1 MPGLTTIDPYPDHHR
16 PPQIAAEEWALRV
29 RLAAA
34 YRVVDMLGWSEVI
47 MNHISVRVPGPETH
61 FLINPYGLSY
71 DEVTASNLLK
81 IDMHGHK
88 AAPSDYPFNPAGFVI
103 HSAIHAAR
111 DDAHAVM
118 HTHTTAGTA
127 VATKAHGLRH
137 DSFYAAQ
144 LYGRVAYHDYEG
156 LSIRMG
162 EQERIVASLGDKPC
176 LIMRNHGLLTVGRTV
191 AEAFWQLWRLQRACE
206 AQVMIDAM
214 AGEDTAVS
222 PDLARQNVADAD
234 GYSAGAVEDKMLDAL
249 VRKAARRDPTYAT

>member
-1 MPGLTTIDPYPDHHR
+1 MIDPYPAGHR
-16 PPQIAAEEWALRV
+16 PFHIAAEEWESRV

-61 FLINPYGLSY
+61 FLINPYGLGY

-81 IDMHGHK
+81 IDTRGHK
-88 AAPSDYPFNPAGFVI
+88 VTPSDYPFNPAGFVI

-111 DDAHAVM
+111 ADAHAVM

-137 DSFYAAQ
+137 DSFYASQ

-156 LSIRMG
+156 LSVRLG

-176 LIMRNHGLLTVGRTV
+176 LIMRNHGLLTVGRSI

-206 AQVMIDAM
+206 AQVMTDAL
-214 AGEDTAVS
+214 AGDNIPMPHDVM
-222 PDLARQNVADAD
+222 LQNVADAD
-234 GYSAGAVEDKMLDAL
+234 GYSAGAVEDKMLDSLA
-249 VRKAARRDPTYAT
+249 RKAARRDPSYAT